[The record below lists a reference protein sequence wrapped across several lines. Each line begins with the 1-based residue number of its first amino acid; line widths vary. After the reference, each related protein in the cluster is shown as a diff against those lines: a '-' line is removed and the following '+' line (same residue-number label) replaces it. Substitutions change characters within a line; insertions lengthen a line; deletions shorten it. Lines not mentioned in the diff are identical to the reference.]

1 MAKFNAIEFEQ
12 NGIKGYLINF
22 KYSQLMDNLIVD
34 TWNPRNPLGYQ
45 RPHKEAKSKKFME
58 YMMGE
63 HSICPVPIVVNIR
76 EDEGSKFSFDKKT
89 NQLSISD
96 KNTHNKKT
104 NYWVPEGQHRL
115 YGFKKIYE
123 EEGKDLDIPAVI
135 MNVPHYMEIWHF
147 IKINQEQTKVQR
159 DRAEEAIISF
169 QDKLPDNQNMNIGNL
184 KKEKE
189 IAIHITNKL
198 NEISGSPF
206 QGRIQKTGNEIRSVV
221 KATSFFV
228 AIEDVVK
235 KVKTEPKFEAE
246 NSIKFID
253 NVANWLKSYWRA
265 INTVIPEAFDEE
277 RNYLVLKTAGIF
289 SLNRLAAA
297 TIDRM
302 SAVTKNTSQSSISE
316 QSYTQVFRR
325 PEMQE
330 YMCAD
335 FWSTNNDLE
344 GAKSYG
350 SSQQS
355 YARILERLETSMK
368 SAIDNI

>member
-22 KYSQLMDNLIVD
+22 KFSKLADNLTVD
-34 TWNPRNPLGYQ
+34 TWNPKNPLGYQ

-58 YMMGE
+58 YMLGDNAL
-63 HSICPVPIVVNIR
+63 CPVPIVINIR
-76 EDEGSKFSFDKKT
+76 ENEGSKFIFDRKT

-96 KNTHNKKT
+96 KDKDNKKT
-104 NYWVPEGQHRL
+104 SYWVPEGQHRL
-115 YGFKKIYE
+115 YGFKKLYE
-123 EEGKDLDIPAVI
+123 EHGEDLDVPAVI

-169 QDKLPDNQNMNIGNL
+169 QDKMPEGQNMNIGNL

-189 IAIHITNKL
+189 LAIYITNKL

-206 QGRIQKTGNEIRSVV
+206 QGRIEKTGNNIKSVV

-235 KVKTEPKFEAE
+235 KVKTEPNFEAE

-265 INTVIPEAFDEE
+265 IRTVIPEAFEDEK
-277 RNYLVLKTAGIF
+277 NYLVLKTAGIF

-302 SAVTKNTSQSSISE
+302 SSITKNTTQSSISE
-316 QSYTQVFRR
+316 QTYVEVFRSS
-325 PEMQE
+325 EMKE

-335 FWSTNNDLE
+335 FWSTSNDLE

-355 YARILERLETSMK
+355 YARILERLETTMK
-368 SAIDNI
+368 SAIDRI